1 MEKRELKASVPKF
14 DKVPWLSEASLINK
28 PLVLSL
34 PKRSPHSS
42 ATFSTSSKKDMNLPI
57 LFQVPNVLSKARRNQ
72 SDSML
77 LRNKQLCS
85 TCREINTVQ
94 LRTVI
99 IPDDLKLSFENF
111 MSCRLKSLRQPKAK
125 TVPKPSHD
133 DISTESI
140 HYRLPILG
148 PRTSVFHGLL
158 SDSYKTLQAMQPSS
172 MPRREP
178 MGKTTRQ

>member
-1 MEKRELKASVPKF
+1 WRKGGLQNMESQSFASA
-14 DKVPWLSEASLINK
+14 L
-28 PLVLSL
+28 
-34 PKRSPHSS
+34 
-42 ATFSTSSKKDMNLPI
+42 NLPI
-57 LFQVPNVLSKARRNQ
+57 TAAFHDSPASSPPFHIQKNGVALLGGQASADSESEARRNQ